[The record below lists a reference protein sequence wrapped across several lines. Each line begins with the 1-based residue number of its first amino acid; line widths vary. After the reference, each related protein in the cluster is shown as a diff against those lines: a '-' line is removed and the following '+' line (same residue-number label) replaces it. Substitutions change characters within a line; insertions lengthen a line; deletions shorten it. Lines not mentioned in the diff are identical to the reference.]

1 MICLEVSVSSVIK
14 GLKCTYFILP
24 MVSIISMNHCDD
36 LSGGVCEWRYK
47 GTEVYLLY
55 FAHGIYISMNHG
67 DDLSGGVC
75 E

>member
-14 GLKCTYFILP
+14 GLKCTYFIFP
-24 MVSIISMNHCDD
+24 MVSI
-36 LSGGVCEWRYK
+36 
-47 GTEVYLLY
+47 
-55 FAHGIYISMNHG
+55 ISMNHG

>member
-1 MICLEVSVSSVIK
+1 MICPEVSVNSVIK

-24 MVSIISMNHCDD
+24 MVSIM
-36 LSGGVCEWRYK
+36 
-47 GTEVYLLY
+47 
-55 FAHGIYISMNHG
+55 SMNHG